1 MLERIQDLCRYLIIK
16 EPIYKNDYYRFV
28 AYIRNRE
35 FEKIVEI
42 LESIL
47 KKEHLKEKKDRT
59 PEYPAIIEFLSVV
72 EEYLSKININDED
85 E

>member
-1 MLERIQDLCRYLIIK
+1 MLENIQNICRYLIVQ
-16 EPIYKNDYYRFV
+16 EPVYRKDYYRFV

-35 FEKIVEI
+35 FEKMVEI
-42 LESIL
+42 LNSIIV
-47 KKEHLKEKKDRT
+47 KEHLKEKKDRT
-59 PEYPAIIEFLSVV
+59 PEYPTIIELLAFV

>member
-1 MLERIQDLCRYLIIK
+1 MLENIQSICKYLIIR
-16 EPIYKNDYYRFV
+16 EPIYEKDYHRFI

-35 FEKIVEI
+35 FEKMVEI
-42 LESIL
+42 LNSIIE
-47 KKEHLKEKKDRT
+47 KEHLKDKKDRT
-59 PEYPAIIEFLSVV
+59 PEYPTIIELLAFV